1 MCTSCAT
8 VCPSSTMIF
17 FVQWVSLVWNE
28 TKSWLVS
35 RIFSSP
41 FTLPRPKKNVCSQFS
56 YIKWRTP
63 QSAQGFFRQT
73 NISKMCPSSACKSQF
88 TETFK
93 YAKQDLQTTERKK
106 CWRIVLTLRVR
117 ILWLTLTPKTLEWT
131 LTETQLCR
139 FQTYSTLFTTLTIAF
154 KQSNLLWIRY
164 FSRNLHFRLPSWLA
178 SLVSGYPVPAWR
190 LHEPRLRA
198 LWASCGKPRRTRVVT
213 ESAMLV
219 HFTNI

>member
-1 MCTSCAT
+1 MHKLCNGVSFFNNDFLRPVSQFGLKWNKILTSQQDLL
-8 VCPSSTMIF
+8 F
-17 FVQWVSLVWNE
+17 SLH
-28 TKSWLVS
+28 TSQ
-35 RIFSSP
+35 
-41 FTLPRPKKNVCSQFS
+41 TKKNVCSQFS

-131 LTETQLCR
+131 LTETHLRR